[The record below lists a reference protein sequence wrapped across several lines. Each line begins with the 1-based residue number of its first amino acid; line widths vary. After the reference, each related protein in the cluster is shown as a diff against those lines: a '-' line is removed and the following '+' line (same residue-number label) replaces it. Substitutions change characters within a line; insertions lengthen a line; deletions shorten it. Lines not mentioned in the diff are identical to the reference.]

1 MTVGINRAK
10 HTAAAKTRFGK
21 GTAPAAGIECRKIA
35 ASAVRR
41 KRHERMQRRRR
52 AHELMRRRRR
62 AHELILRRRT
72 VHELMRRRGRAALSA
87 PRKATPIQPG
97 FSPSGR
103 GGEL

>member
-1 MTVGINRAK
+1 MTVGINPGK
-10 HTAAAKTRFGK
+10 DTAAAGTRFGK

-52 AHELMRRRRR
+52 AHELMRRR
-62 AHELILRRRT
+62 
-72 VHELMRRRGRAALSA
+72 GRAALSA

>member
-1 MTVGINRAK
+1 MTIGINRGK
-10 HTAAAKTRFGK
+10 DTAAAGTRPGK

-41 KRHERMQRRRR
+41 KHHERMQRRGR
-52 AHELMRRRRR
+52 ANELMRRRK
-62 AHELILRRRT
+62 RT
-72 VHELMRRRGRAALSA
+72 HELMRRRGRAALSA